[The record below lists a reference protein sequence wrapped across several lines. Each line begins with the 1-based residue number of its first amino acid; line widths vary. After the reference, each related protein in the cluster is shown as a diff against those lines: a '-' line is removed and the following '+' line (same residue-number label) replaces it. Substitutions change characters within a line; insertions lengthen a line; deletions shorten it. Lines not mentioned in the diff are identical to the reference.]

1 MLLLTPT
8 RSESKMLST
17 RPLGFAGTI
26 VAVGLPKIPRSVR
39 PTITMFSVQVP
50 ETAMEFGPAAGSEA
64 NAAVILVNA
73 PGVPPGQPT
82 AVSVA
87 NAKPDDRRRT
97 NTQGSNSLGLEEQI
111 VIISF
116 ASHFLF

>member
-1 MLLLTPT
+1 
-8 RSESKMLST
+8 
-17 RPLGFAGTI
+17 
-26 VAVGLPKIPRSVR
+26 
-39 PTITMFSVQVP
+39 MFSVQVP

-82 AVSVA
+82 VVSVA
-87 NAKPDDRRRT
+87 NARPDDRRTSRQV
-97 NTQGSNSLGLEEQI
+97 NNSLGLEEQI